1 MEQHAGEGQ
10 DAAGLRVSM
19 DRHLR
24 DLELYGF
31 TLVRNALPQPLLGTI
46 QAAFD
51 AAVQRRQGTGRATQF
66 GDGERTTRGGV
77 DFAKGYEEDPAFL
90 PLLDLDPAF
99 GIAKAAMAEGRGA
112 LPGNIRMHTGPI
124 AQQDA
129 PGTPSGMIYHSD
141 GEFDRDGGSYLRL
154 TWILADIAPGG
165 GGTALCPGTHR
176 LQYSPPAWI
185 NRDHSELDEP
195 GPVGW
200 PAASYEL
207 VAPAGSCMINWTTT
221 WHRRTA
227 NTAATPRK
235 VFWQVYRRATQR
247 TSGRAAGLMSRAWV
261 QEMMATQ
268 SDARRE
274 LIGAGAWRPRWCEY
288 DRNDDADGA
297 AAATKS
303 NSAAAA
309 VAVSPPAAGEAQCRQ
324 FTQPSL

>member
-1 MEQHAGEGQ
+1 ME
-10 DAAGLRVSM
+10 
-19 DRHLR
+19 RHLR
-24 DLELYGF
+24 ELELYGF
-31 TLVRNALPQPLLGTI
+31 TLVRNALPQPLLGTV
-46 QAAFD
+46 QKAFD
-51 AAVQRRQGTGRATQF
+51 AAVQRRQESGRTTQF

-90 PLLDLDPAF
+90 PLLDLEPAF
-99 GIAKAAMAEGRGA
+99 GVAKAAMAEGRGG
-112 LPGNIRMHTGPI
+112 LPGSIRMHTGPI
-124 AQQDA
+124 AQHDA
-129 PGTPSGMIYHSD
+129 PGTPSGMTYHSD

-154 TWILADIAPGG
+154 TWVLADIATGG

-185 NRDHSELDEP
+185 NRDHTVVDEP

-227 NTAATPRK
+227 NTGAAPRK
-235 VFWQVYRRATQR
+235 VFWQVYRRAHQR

-261 QEMMATQ
+261 QDMMATQ
-268 SDARRE
+268 SEARRE

-288 DRNDDADGA
+288 DRDDVVDEITTG
-297 AAATKS
+297 TES
-303 NSAAAA
+303 DPA
-309 VAVSPPAAGEAQCRQ
+309 VAASLPPPPPPPATGGGRPAIPR
-324 FTQPSL
+324 L